1 MRYVRLLVTQALG
14 LTELSTPLLMD
25 GSATQTLLYLIEVLL
40 EQLETGHKFSFT
52 SHPEQK
58 NFPVDWFFSAD
69 AHTRGFLWMPG
80 SHQPCFGRAVAAT

>member
-14 LTELSTPLLMD
+14 LIELSTPPLMD

-40 EQLETGHKFSFT
+40 ELETGHKFSFT

-58 NFPVDWFFSAD
+58 NFPVDWFF
-69 AHTRGFLWMPG
+69 
-80 SHQPCFGRAVAAT
+80 